1 MFVPARS
8 GRNWSPD
15 STAFVFFC
23 GSFWISPL
31 IHVMRTVSRHRGLFL
46 FAILDKQ
53 RTNLA
58 LARYKLME
66 AEQSL
71 E

>member
-1 MFVPARS
+1 MTSAGPRH
-8 GRNWSPD
+8 
-15 STAFVFFC
+15 
-23 GSFWISPL
+23 
-31 IHVMRTVSRHRGLFL
+31 HVMRSAARHRGLFL
-46 FAILDKQ
+46 FAVLDKQ

-71 E
+71 G